1 MGSRPSLR
9 RAHDFKR
16 TYREGRRA
24 RVDGVTVFA
33 RPSDVSNTARLG
45 LAVPRHGSAVARN
58 KLRRQ
63 IRSVVDDYAP
73 RGGVDVVVR
82 VDAAGLSYQELETH
96 LRSALQRAGVERE
109 R

>member
-9 RAHDFKR
+9 RAHDFKLV
-16 TYREGRRA
+16 YRDGRRA

-33 RPSDVSNTARLG
+33 RASDASGTARLG
-45 LAVPRHGSAVARN
+45 LAVPRQGGAVARN

-63 IRSVVDDYAP
+63 VRSVVDEYGP

-82 VDAAGLSYQELETH
+82 LDTTELSYQELEKQ
-96 LRSALQRAGVERE
+96 LLSALQRAGVGRAP
-109 R
+109 